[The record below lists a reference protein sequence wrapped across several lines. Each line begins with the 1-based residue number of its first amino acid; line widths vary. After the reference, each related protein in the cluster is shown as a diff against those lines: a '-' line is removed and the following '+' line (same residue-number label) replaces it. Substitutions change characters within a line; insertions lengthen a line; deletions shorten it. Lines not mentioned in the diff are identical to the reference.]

1 MDIRRNSFT
10 WDNIV
15 LNIVCLL
22 PPAHSKRHAGIYM
35 PAFAELTKLSLY
47 DIKFSPLLSMARA
60 VIQGLPV
67 FSVTVRAPSKGRG
80 HAAPRCLPVRFSC
93 AVLLCC
99 PALLSP
105 CAVLSSCAVL
115 PCCPPVLSCPAVL
128 LCCPPVLFCPAVL
141 SYPAPPSR
149 TNSAAVCCKQ
159 PRCPMHDSEQ
169 ASSLLST
176 PYRRRGHVTTR
187 LAIPMRLRAA
197 KRRTTRVFREK
208 SREKRLEFRAGLY
221 CNGIISKVFVTIH
234 TLSGLF
240 VLRHKQPD

>member
-1 MDIRRNSFT
+1 
-10 WDNIV
+10 
-15 LNIVCLL
+15 
-22 PPAHSKRHAGIYM
+22 M

-47 DIKFSPLLSMARA
+47 DIKFSPLLSMAWA

-80 HAAPRCLPVRFSC
+80 HAALHCLSVRFSC

-99 PALLSP
+99 SALLSS
-105 CAVLSSCAVL
+105 CAVLLCCAVL
-115 PCCPPVLSCPAVL
+115 PCCPPVLSCLILPLPHEQTAQLFAVNSR
-128 LCCPPVLFCPAVL
+128 AVRCTTV
-141 SYPAPPSR
+141 SR
-149 TNSAAVCCKQ
+149 HH
-159 PRCPMHDSEQ
+159 RYM
-169 ASSLLST
+169 ST

-240 VLRHKQPD
+240 VLRHKQPE

>member
-67 FSVTVRAPSKGRG
+67 FSVTVHAPSKGRG
-80 HAAPRCLPVRFSC
+80 HAALHCLSVRFSC

-99 PALLSP
+99 SALLSS
-105 CAVLSSCAVL
+105 CAVLLCCAVL
-115 PCCPPVLSCPAVL
+115 PCCPPVLSCLILPLPHEQTAQLFAVNSRAVR
-128 LCCPPVLFCPAVL
+128 CTTVSRHHRYCPRPIEGVD
-141 SYPAPPSR
+141 
-149 TNSAAVCCKQ
+149 
-159 PRCPMHDSEQ
+159 M
-169 ASSLLST
+169 
-176 PYRRRGHVTTR
+176 
-187 LAIPMRLRAA
+187 
-197 KRRTTRVFREK
+197 
-208 SREKRLEFRAGLY
+208 
-221 CNGIISKVFVTIH
+221 
-234 TLSGLF
+234 
-240 VLRHKQPD
+240 

>member
-60 VIQGLPV
+60 AIQGLPV

-99 PALLSP
+99 PPNLLS
-105 CAVLSSCAVL
+105 
-115 PCCPPVLSCPAVL
+115 PAVL
-128 LCCPPVLFCPAVL
+128 LCCP
-141 SYPAPPSR
+141 
-149 TNSAAVCCKQ
+149 AA
-159 PRCPMHDSEQ
+159 
-169 ASSLLST
+169 LLSCLILPLPHEQT
-176 PYRRRGHVTTR
+176 AQLFAVNSRAVRCTT
-187 LAIPMRLRAA
+187 
-197 KRRTTRVFREK
+197 V
-208 SREKRLEFRAGLY
+208 SRHHRY
-221 CNGIISKVFVTIH
+221 CPRPIEGV
-234 TLSGLF
+234 
-240 VLRHKQPD
+240 DM

>member
-1 MDIRRNSFT
+1 
-10 WDNIV
+10 
-15 LNIVCLL
+15 
-22 PPAHSKRHAGIYM
+22 M

-99 PALLSP
+99 P
-105 CAVLSSCAVL
+105 
-115 PCCPPVLSCPAVL
+115 PVLSCPAVL
-128 LCCPPVLFCPAVL
+128 LCCAALLSSCAVL
-141 SYPAPPSR
+141 LCCSALLSCLILPLPHEQTAQLFAVNSR
-149 TNSAAVCCKQ
+149 AV
-159 PRCPMHDSEQ
+159 RCTTVSRHHRY
-169 ASSLLST
+169 LST

-240 VLRHKQPD
+240 VFRHKQPD

>member
-22 PPAHSKRHAGIYM
+22 PPAHSKRHVGIYM
-35 PAFAELTKLSLY
+35 PAFAESTKLSLY
-47 DIKFSPLLSMARA
+47 DIKFSPLLSMAWA

-67 FSVTVRAPSKGRG
+67 FSVTVRTPSEGRG
-80 HAAPRCLPVRFSC
+80 HAAMRCLPVRFSC
-93 AVLLCC
+93 AVLPCC
-99 PALLSP
+99 PS
-105 CAVLSSCAVL
+105 VLSSL
-115 PCCPPVLSCPAVL
+115 CCPPVLSCPAVL
-128 LCCPPVLFCPAVL
+128 
-141 SYPAPPSR
+141 SDPAPPSR

-187 LAIPMRLRAA
+187 LAIPMRLRA
-197 KRRTTRVFREK
+197 RQT
-208 SREKRLEFRAGLY
+208 
-221 CNGIISKVFVTIH
+221 
-234 TLSGLF
+234 
-240 VLRHKQPD
+240 P